1 MLVYLFTISTKPT
14 TSTLP
19 TKSTML
25 TTSATATMQ
34 TRRQV
39 AFLGHAPPNHR
50 LCPQARNVPP
60 KLGLRSK
67 KSVGFSAVGWHFEA
81 VPYQIAACASQK

>member
-1 MLVYLFTISTKPT
+1 MLLYLLTISTKPT

-34 TRRQV
+34 TRRQG
-39 AFLGHAPPNHR
+39 AFRGHAPPKSS
-50 LCPQARNVPP
+50 LVPP
-60 KLGLRSK
+60 SEK
-67 KSVGFSAVGWHFEA
+67 
-81 VPYQIAACASQK
+81 CAP